1 MFYKNSTAKLN
12 YCKCTLE
19 LSRKS
24 LDIKIGA
31 PGKSILT
38 PSDNLKKWL
47 WNFTKNRGKNLKSV
61 IHDSHMKN
69 LHVLKVVPPAR
80 FERAAPGLGIL
91 RSIQLSYG
99 GNGVNRR
106 TFYTNSY
113 DCASTR
119 LLQLKKGLAAIFF

>member
-91 RSIQLSYG
+91 RSILLSYG
-99 GNGVNRR
+99 DMCM
-106 TFYTNSY
+106 FQESY
-113 DCASTR
+113 I
-119 LLQLKKGLAAIFF
+119 LQNLGYPSMGTSRWLPVKQLFVH